1 MDFSPSGLLKSFLY
15 ERNITRELYGLYAFS
30 NLALTTRYPAG
41 ENIYQ
46 SDWDALIILDALR
59 VDALHEVADEYS
71 FIEDISERTSVGSTS
86 KEWLLK
92 TFTESHSEEIAKTTY
107 VTGNGFVHWLRDDP
121 PKYMDFSS
129 TGGTAVEHVEL
140 LERALNRTTVHAS
153 TFEHIEELW
162 SLAEVNPVA
171 PVPDAESITEH
182 AIAQSRNRSPDR
194 LLVHYM
200 QPHAPYVA
208 ETKERGQVT
217 DTELSPFAALIDGT
231 ATREEIWNLY
241 IENTRYVLD
250 SVADL
255 LENIDAEKAV
265 ITADHGELF
274 GEWYMYGH
282 TVGFPQPKLKRV
294 PWVETSAEDQQTIDP
309 DPQQPSEVEE
319 SVEDH
324 LEDLGYKEP
333 A

>member
-1 MDFSPSGLLKSFLY
+1 MNFSPSGLLKNFLY
-15 ERNITRELYGLYAFS
+15 ERDITRELYGLYAFL

-46 SDWDALIILDALR
+46 SDWDTLIILDALR
-59 VDALHEVADEYS
+59 VDALQEVADEYS
-71 FIEDISERTSVGSTS
+71 FIGDINERTSVGSTS

-107 VTGNGFVHWLRDDP
+107 VTGNGFINWLRDDP
-121 PKYMDFSS
+121 PKYLDFSS
-129 TGGTAVEHVEL
+129 TGGTAVEHLEL
-140 LERALNRTTVHAS
+140 LERALSRDVVHAS

-162 SLAEVNPVA
+162 PLAEINPAA

-182 AIAQSRNRSPDR
+182 AIYQSRNRDPER

-208 ETKERGQVT
+208 EAKERGHLA

-231 ATREEIWNLY
+231 ANRAEIWDLY

-255 LENIDAEKAV
+255 LENIDAEKVV

-282 TVGFPQPKLKRV
+282 TVAFPHPKLKRV
-294 PWVETSAEDQQTIDP
+294 PWVETSAEDQRTIYP
-309 DPQQPSEVEE
+309 EPQQPSRIKE

-324 LEDLGYKEP
+324 LENLGYK
-333 A
+333 